1 MYHIYSITFSDTFDT
16 YVGITRDLD
25 LTKQFHEDCERDVG
39 CTSALYVHMRLHPFS
54 WDLRLLSSHDT
65 CEEARERKVIGSLNV
80 YDRSIKH
87 VPTIYKIF
95 CLDPEISDMY
105 IGQTI
110 NYESRKFSHFLN
122 SVTQTSNVK
131 LYEFIRSH
139 GGWFNWKMEI
149 VFQYDLET
157 CSKTDLDRLEW
168 YWWNKLGGTLNSMKP
183 GTRRDKYRGCD
194 ETFEEC
200 VRTHIPRGE
209 KFSIKE
215 ISLDI

>member
-1 MYHIYSITFSDTFDT
+1 MYHIYSITFPDSFDT

-25 LTKQFHEDCERDVG
+25 LTKQFHEDCVRDPG
-39 CTSALYVHMRLHPFS
+39 CTSVLYEHMRSTTSP
-54 WDLRLLSSHDT
+54 WDIKLVSSHYT
-65 CEEARERKVIGSLNV
+65 CDEAREKKVFGSLNV

-95 CLDPEISDMY
+95 CLDPEISERY

-122 SVTQTSNVK
+122 SVTCSSHVK

-139 GGWFNWKMEI
+139 GGWFKWRMEI
-149 VFQYDLET
+149 VFQYDPYT

-200 VRTHIPRGE
+200 VRSHIPRGE